1 MLDKAPPEDN
11 VFVQMNEENKFLGDM
26 LWKVFDF
33 ITLGTFENNMEV
45 PSEKPTNTKDITSEV
60 PKKHVH

>member
-1 MLDKAPPEDN
+1 
-11 VFVQMNEENKFLGDM
+11 M

-45 PSEKPTNTKDITSEV
+45 PSEKPTNTKEFTSEL
-60 PKKHVH
+60 PKKHVR